1 VHSAV
6 PIAAV
11 VGCPIRVK
19 LKSNLV
25 QISRNIE
32 KKRGPFFGVQL
43 RTATA
48 EHMHKVS
55 FGKTNQKA
63 VVELKSCS

>member
-1 VHSAV
+1 V

-32 KKRGPFFGVQL
+32 KKRGPRPFFGVQL

-55 FGKTNQKA
+55 FGKTNQKS
-63 VVELKSCS
+63 VVELKGCS